1 MLTDQI
7 SQAMHAIDNS
17 RLNVAWKLKSIAFT
31 LAQTLGWHRAQS
43 IKGDDR
49 DTRVRKEK
57 MFYFLYVLDKGLS
70 LRLGRAGLCQ
80 DFDIDL
86 PYPELGDD
94 ALGRACTEEYRLFIQ
109 VARVQGLIYEQ
120 LYSPGALRE
129 DAETRNHRTQVLVD
143 QLNQLRGRNLAV
155 SRYNLLVLVDVLME
169 CSWSK
174 A

>member
-1 MLTDQI
+1 
-7 SQAMHAIDNS
+7 
-17 RLNVAWKLKSIAFT
+17 
-31 LAQTLGWHRAQS
+31 
-43 IKGDDR
+43 
-49 DTRVRKEK
+49 

-80 DFDIDL
+80 DYDIDL

-129 DAETRNHRTQVLVD
+129 DAETRNHRAQILVD
-143 QLNQLRGRNLAV
+143 QLNNLRQRNLAV
-155 SRYNLLVLVDVLME
+155 SDVP
-169 CSWSK
+169 SYWIVG
-174 A
+174 